1 MKFCSIIIMMALHK
15 EEKMEQAKIDRIN
28 FLARKSKAQG
38 LTQEEKDEQAALRS
52 EYLEAIR
59 RNLKSTLD
67 SIEFIDSSGS
77 SNGGNE

>member
-1 MKFCSIIIMMALHK
+1 
-15 EEKMEQAKIDRIN
+15 MEQAKIDRIN

-38 LTQEEKDEQAALRS
+38 LTQEEKDEQAALRR

>member
-1 MKFCSIIIMMALHK
+1 MMALYK
-15 EEKMEQAKIDRIN
+15 EEEMDQAKIDRIN
-28 FLARKSKAQG
+28 FLARKSKARG
-38 LTQEEKDEQAALRS
+38 LTQEEKDEQAALRR

-67 SIEFIDSSGS
+67 SIEFIDSNGS